1 MKNLIIHGN
10 LDFDMSRIEK
20 ALSQFATGCNC
31 CQSITTAF
39 DPDYNLDSQKAL
51 KIGAAFGGGMSR
63 LGNTCGAVSG
73 ALMIIGMAFRNDDP
87 EDSDNKEQ
95 VYVISQRFLNQFMEI
110 HGTVMCRDLIGI
122 NLNDEQDLEKAREA
136 GIFEEK
142 CPNFVKTAAQLLE
155 DILEQ

>member
-1 MKNLIIHGN
+1 VKNLIIHGN

-20 ALSQFATGCNC
+20 ALAQFATGCNC

-39 DPDYNLDSQKAL
+39 GPDYNLGSQKAL
-51 KIGAAFGGGMSR
+51 KIGAAFGGGISR
-63 LGNTCGAVSG
+63 RGDTCGAVSG
-73 ALMIIGMAFRNDDP
+73 ALMIIGLVFRNDNP
-87 EDSDNKEQ
+87 EDSDNKER
-95 VYVISQRFLNQFMEI
+95 VYEIGQKFLDQFMEI

-122 NLNDEQDLEKAREA
+122 DLNDELDLEKASEA
-136 GIFEEK
+136 GIFENK

>member
-1 MKNLIIHGN
+1 
-10 LDFDMSRIEK
+10 MSRVEK
-20 ALSQFATGCNC
+20 ALKQFATGCNC

-39 DPDYNLDSQKAL
+39 GPDYNLDSQKAL

-73 ALMIIGMAFRNDDP
+73 ALMIIGMAFRNTYP
-87 EDSDNKEQ
+87 EDAENKEH
-95 VYVISQRFLNQFMEI
+95 VYEIGRGFLNKFMEL
-110 HGTVMCRDLIGI
+110 HKTVMCRELIGI
-122 NLNDEQDLEKAREA
+122 DMNNEHDLQRARET

-155 DILEQ
+155 NILEQ

>member
-1 MKNLIIHGN
+1 
-10 LDFDMSRIEK
+10 MSRIEK

-31 CQSITTAF
+31 CQSITTAYG
-39 DPDYNLDSQKAL
+39 PDYSLDVQKAL

-73 ALMIIGMAFRNDDP
+73 ALMIIGMAFRNKDP
-87 EDSDNKEQ
+87 EDTENKEF
-95 VYVISQRFLNQFMEI
+95 VYETGRRFLEQFMEI

-122 NLNDEQDLEKAREA
+122 DMNDEQDLQRARET

-142 CPNFVKTAAQLLE
+142 CPNFVKTAAELLE
-155 DILEQ
+155 NILEH